1 MSSIIEQSTLS
12 TPSVTNFDVNTLTE
26 SLKYFGTADYAVFV
40 AMLACSTLVGLY
52 FGYKDHL
59 TKKKNKK
66 LGLQTS
72 ADDYLVG
79 GRKMKV
85 VPIALSLV
93 ASYASGIT
101 LLGTST
107 EIYLY
112 GTQYCFFL
120 FAIVCSAFIIHF
132 IVIPVFYE
140 LKITSTNEYLEARFN
155 KKLRVMGSVSFL
167 VAIILYLPIV
177 IYVPALAFNQFTGI
191 NIHVITPISMFICIF
206 YTSLGGIKAVVWTDV
221 LQITLMYGTLLL
233 IAIKGTLSIGGL
245 GVLIERNIDGGRFES
260 ADFRIDPTLRHTFWT
275 LTIGGTIWWTSI
287 NGTSQA
293 SIQRYLSVKNLKN
306 SQKTH
311 ILFTIGVIVLI
322 SLCIYNGLLLFAM
335 YHDCDPLT
343 TKLAKA
349 KDQLLPL
356 LAMETLKDYP
366 GLSGLFISG
375 VFSAALS
382 SASTVL
388 NSMAAVVLYDVF
400 NAFRSTPLSKR
411 GTEIVMRGTV
421 IIAGIVSVLL
431 VYVVENLGAVLQLS
445 MSIPPAVGGPMLGVF
460 IIGIMLPWI
469 GARATF
475 YATICSCVVTFSI
488 IMKAQ
493 IEIMSK
499 RFNFPSKETSV
510 DGCSYN
516 FTFNPPEIHETI
528 KADYEQNQIYH
539 ISYLYYILVGS
550 TLVIIISV
558 ILSLFMGFQDPRSV
572 DRKLIAPFMRRHIH
586 FEPVSTE
593 ETKDEDE
600 TVVKV
605 YEKQVFDTQKT

>member
-1 MSSIIEQSTLS
+1 MSTIIEQSTLS
-12 TPSVTNFDVNTLTE
+12 ASNIDVNSLTE

-52 FGYKDHL
+52 FGYKDHQ
-59 TKKKNKK
+59 TKRKNKK
-66 LGLQTS
+66 LGRQTN

-120 FAIVCSAFIIHF
+120 LAIICSAFIIHF

-155 KKLRVMGSVSFL
+155 RKLRLMGSVSFL
-167 VAIILYLPIV
+167 IAIILYLPIV
-177 IYVPALAFNQFTGI
+177 IYVPALAFNQLTGI

-233 IAIKGTLSIGGL
+233 IAIKGTSSIGGL
-245 GVLIERNIDGGRFES
+245 GVLIERNIEGGRFD
-260 ADFRIDPTLRHTFWT
+260 APDFRLDPTLRHTFWT
-275 LTIGGTIWWTSI
+275 LTIGGSIWWTSI

-293 SIQRYLSVKNLKN
+293 SIQRYLSVKNLKK
-306 SQKTH
+306 SQMTH

-335 YHDCDPLT
+335 YHDCDPLK

-388 NSMAAVVLYDVF
+388 NSMAAVVLYDFF
-400 NAFRSTPLSKR
+400 NAFRSEPLSKR
-411 GTEIVMRGTV
+411 GTEWVMRGTV
-421 IIAGIVSVLL
+421 IIAGIIAVLL

-445 MSIPPAVGGPMLGVF
+445 MSIPAAVGGPLLGVF

-469 GARATF
+469 GARATY
-475 YATICSCVVTFSI
+475 YATICSCVATFWI
-488 IMKAQ
+488 IFKAQ
-493 IEIMSK
+493 MEIMSK
-499 RFNFPSKETSV
+499 RFVFPAKDTSI

-516 FTFNPPEIHETI
+516 FTSVLPIVDDVTEDEYKH
-528 KADYEQNQIYH
+528 DQIYH

-550 TLVIIISV
+550 MLVIVISV
-558 ILSLFMGFQDPRSV
+558 VFSLFMGFQDPRSV

-586 FEPVSTE
+586 FDPVD
-593 ETKDEDE
+593 TKDDEE

-605 YEKQVFDTQKT
+605 YEMQEFDAQK